1 MSESRRVEYIALSK
15 LEGATSNPKL
25 HADNEI
31 KASMERFGF
40 VETPVIDERTGRL
53 VAGHGRRDALRSLKA
68 TGKGAPA
75 GVRVEHDDWYIPV
88 ERGWSSRDDAEASA
102 YLVSS
107 NRTSELGGW
116 DEAALATML
125 SDVRDSGAGLEGVG
139 FTNQE
144 LDKML
149 AAIAQPK
156 PGNTDPDDAPEP
168 EEESYV
174 KHGELWHLGA
184 HRILCGDST
193 DEDDVRRLMGGEC
206 CALMATDPPYGVAYG
221 DETGGGASKF
231 GVIAND
237 ENDGP
242 RLQAFLERV
251 FRAWRPHLND
261 DAAWYLWHAQMTQ
274 GFFAAAAAAA
284 AAVQLLI
291 HRQIVWVKPS
301 LVLGH
306 GHMHWRHELCF
317 YGWCKGHQ
325 CRWLGDRSQTTV
337 WEIGRENDH
346 IHPTQ
351 KPVEIFERP
360 MQYNTAKGEIC
371 AEPFSGS
378 GSQIIAAER
387 TGRRC
392 FAMELEP
399 RYVQVAIE
407 RWQNFT
413 GRKATLDGAP
423 VVRKPRPP
431 AEPKLAPTM
440 SLVPAVS
447 DQRKPE
453 APPSAH
459 EIDTDSLPF

>member
-68 TGKGAPA
+68 TGRGAPT

-88 ERGWSSRDDAEASA
+88 ERGWSSKDDAEADA

-107 NRTSELGGW
+107 NRTTELGGW

-125 SDVRDSGAGLEGVG
+125 SDVRGWDEAALATMLSDVRDTGAGLEGVG

-174 KHGELWHLGA
+174 KPGELWHLGA

-193 DEDDVRRLMGGEC
+193 NANDLARLLDGARADLC
-206 CALMATDPPYGVAYG
+206 LTDPPYGIGESYESHDDTQENLRHMVDGFFGQARAASDVVLLTPGNVNQRHYPKPEWTLAWFVPAGTGSGPWGFSCWQPVLAYG
-221 DETGGGASKF
+221 KDPYLAAGKGC
-231 GVIAND
+231 
-237 ENDGP
+237 
-242 RLQAFLERV
+242 
-251 FRAWRPHLND
+251 RP
-261 DAAWYLWHAQMTQ
+261 DALVMTES
-274 GFFAAAAAAA
+274 ADNTLA
-284 AAVQLLI
+284 
-291 HRQIVWVKPS
+291 
-301 LVLGH
+301 
-306 GHMHWRHELCF
+306 
-317 YGWCKGHQ
+317 
-325 CRWLGDRSQTTV
+325 
-337 WEIGRENDH
+337 
-346 IHPTQ
+346 HPCP
-351 KPVEIFERP
+351 KPVGVWSWLMERGSLDG
-360 MQYNTAKGEIC
+360 ALILD
-371 AEPFSGS
+371 PFSGS
-378 GSQIIAAER
+378 GTSIIAAEK

-392 FAMELEP
+392 CAIEIEP
-399 RYVQVAIE
+399 KYVQVAIE
-407 RWQNFT
+407 RWQNVT
-413 GRKATLDGAP
+413 GKKAERAN
-423 VVRKPRPP
+423 V
-431 AEPKLAPTM
+431 
-440 SLVPAVS
+440 
-447 DQRKPE
+447 
-453 APPSAH
+453 
-459 EIDTDSLPF
+459 